1 MLSEQEKEL
10 VRELQKGLPLVSRP
24 FRDIADRL
32 GVCEEEVV
40 AKVKDF
46 LARGI
51 IRRFGA
57 VVKHHDVGYV
67 ANAMVVWP
75 VPEERIKEVGR
86 VMASF
91 PEVTHCYNRPSA
103 PGWPYTLYTV
113 IHGKKEQDCRSVA
126 EKISLSTGITGYRIL
141 FSTAELKKSS
151 MEYFL
156 D

>member
-24 FRDIADRL
+24 FLDIADRL
-32 GVCEEEVV
+32 GLSEEEII

-46 LARGI
+46 LFRGI

-57 VVKHHDVGYV
+57 VVKHQDVGYV

-75 VPEERIKEVGR
+75 VPEERIMEVGR
-86 VMASF
+86 AMASF
-91 PEVTHCYNRPSA
+91 PEVTHCYNRPSV
-103 PGWPYTLYTV
+103 PGWPFTLYTV
-113 IHGKKEQDCRSVA
+113 IHGKREQDCRSIA
-126 EKISLSTGITGYRIL
+126 KKISSSTGIKDYRIL

>member
-1 MLSEQEKEL
+1 MLNEQEKEL
-10 VRELQKGLPLVSRP
+10 VRELQKGLPLVGRP
-24 FRDIADRL
+24 FLDIADRL
-32 GVCEEEVV
+32 GVSEEEVV
-40 AKVKDF
+40 AKVKD
-46 LARGI
+46 LLSRGI

-57 VVKHHDVGYV
+57 VVKHQDVGYV

-75 VPEERIKEVGR
+75 VPGERITEVGR

-91 PEVTHCYNRPSA
+91 SEVTHCYNRPSA
-103 PGWPYTLYTV
+103 PGWPFTLYTV
-113 IHGKKEQDCRSVA
+113 IHGKEERDCRSIA
-126 EKISLSTGITGYRIL
+126 EKISSSTGITGYRIL

>member
-24 FRDIADRL
+24 FLDIADRL
-32 GVCEEEVV
+32 GLSEEEII

-46 LARGI
+46 LTKGV

-57 VVKHHDVGYV
+57 VVKHQDVGYV

-75 VPEERIKEVGR
+75 VTEERIMEAGR
-86 VMASF
+86 AMASF
-91 PEVTHCYNRPSA
+91 PEVSHCYNRLSA

-113 IHGKKEQDCRSVA
+113 IHGKEEQDCRSIA
-126 EKISLSTGITGYRIL
+126 EKIASSIGITGYRIL

-151 MEYFL
+151 VEYFL
-156 D
+156 E

>member
-24 FRDIADRL
+24 FRDIADRFN
-32 GVCEEEVV
+32 VSEEEVI

-46 LARGI
+46 LSRGV

-57 VVKHHDVGYV
+57 VVKHQDVGYL

-75 VPEERIKEVGR
+75 VPEERILEVGR
-86 VMASF
+86 MMSSF
-91 PEVTHCYNRPSA
+91 PEVTHCYNRPCA
-103 PGWPYTLYTV
+103 PEWPFTLYTV
-113 IHGKKEQDCRSVA
+113 IHGKKAQDCRSVTD
-126 EKISLSTGITGYRIL
+126 KISSSTGITGYRIL

>member
-32 GVCEEEVV
+32 KVSEEEVIV
-40 AKVKDF
+40 RVKDF
-46 LARGI
+46 LSRGV

-57 VVKHHDVGYV
+57 VVKHQDVGYV
-67 ANAMVVWP
+67 ANAMTVWP
-75 VPEERIKEVGR
+75 VPKERIIEVGR
-86 VMASF
+86 MMASF
-91 PEVTHCYNRPSA
+91 PEVSHCYNRPSA

-113 IHGKKEQDCRSVA
+113 IHGKEEQECRSIA
-126 EKISLSTGITGYRIL
+126 EKISSSTGITGYRIL
-141 FSTAELKKSS
+141 FSTAELKKNS

>member
-24 FRDIADRL
+24 FKDIADRL
-32 GVCEEEVV
+32 NVSEEEVI
-40 AKVKDF
+40 ARVKDF
-46 LARGI
+46 LSRGI

-57 VVKHHDVGYV
+57 VVKHQDVGYV
-67 ANAMVVWP
+67 ANAMTVWP
-75 VPEERIKEVGR
+75 VPEERIIEVGR
-86 VMASF
+86 MMASF
-91 PEVTHCYNRPSA
+91 PEVSHCYNRPSA

-113 IHGKKEQDCRSVA
+113 IHGKKEQECRSIA
-126 EKISLSTGITGYRIL
+126 DKISSFTGITGYRIL